1 MKKVAASLFAQRQ
14 MADSLLG
21 QAALCDK
28 IAAACAKE
36 EEAAKFKKLARECR
50 EAAAAA

>member
-1 MKKVAASLFAQRQ
+1 MKEAAPLFQQQQ

-28 IAAACAKE
+28 IAAACARE
-36 EEAAKFKKLARECR
+36 EDADKFKRLARECR
-50 EAAAAA
+50 EAAAAV